1 MAGYSNERQKA
12 KSKSKNFCIL
22 PFYFCLI
29 LFPCLL
35 GLGCGGAAKTGDLQ
49 TRAVSLNDEGYQDYQ
64 QGRLVAA
71 EGKFSQALKLN
82 RLIDRRQG
90 IASNLNNL
98 GVIAQQRGAPDE
110 ALAYFREALAI
121 NRALSDPTGLSE
133 TLNNMGSAYL
143 SQGKVEEARKAY
155 QEALEYAQ
163 TLPPG
168 PLQALSLTH
177 LGDTARARG
186 DYGQALA
193 YYQQALAVHA
203 ARKNILGQAVC
214 WERLGRT
221 FVDLKDYPQA
231 GSYLHRALKEFRR
244 LEYTDGIADTLKD
257 LTRLAL
263 AQGDRQEA
271 SLQGGL
277 LLEIYRARGQ
287 EQEARKLEAL
297 LQNNQVH

>member
-1 MAGYSNERQKA
+1 M
-12 KSKSKNFCIL
+12 
-22 PFYFCLI
+22 
-29 LFPCLL
+29 
-35 GLGCGGAAKTGDLQ
+35 
-49 TRAVSLNDEGYQDYQ
+49 SLNDEGYQDYQ

-121 NRALSDPTGLSE
+121 NRALSDPAGLSE

-143 SQGKVEEARKAY
+143 SPGKGGGGPQSLSGSPGICPNTA
-155 QEALEYAQ
+155 
-163 TLPPG
+163 PPG
-168 PLQALSLTH
+168 PLLALSLTH
-177 LGDTARARG
+177 LGDT
-186 DYGQALA
+186 GQAGYRTALD

-203 ARKNILGQAVC
+203 ARKNILGRAVC

-244 LEYTDGIADTLKD
+244 LESPTASPTPWNLT
-257 LTRLAL
+257 TRLAL

-277 LLEIYRARGQ
+277 LLQIYKDRGQ